1 MMRTAMRLLV
11 AAALGVGAT
20 LSASPAYATDPAVV
34 DTDRFMITAKH
45 ADFGD
50 GNLGNISGK
59 PTENG
64 KLEWYFIGGE
74 FVPLLTGKVFINNAS
89 GSCVRMQMTFNW
101 SGADV
106 THSDDT
112 YCAPNGQTW
121 YADIYFAPFSDAT
134 ITSVTVKLQYREKS
148 YDPWTTVGSSTWIP
162 T

>member
-1 MMRTAMRLLV
+1 MRTAMRLVV
-11 AAALGVGAT
+11 AAALCLGGVLAAT
-20 LSASPAYATDPAVV
+20 PAHATDPAVE
-34 DTDRFMITAKH
+34 DTDYFMITARH

-59 PTENG
+59 PSENG
-64 KLEWYFIGGE
+64 KLEWYFIGNE
-74 FVPLLTGKVFINNAS
+74 WVPLLTGRIFINNAS

-121 YADIYFAPFSDAT
+121 YADIYFAPFGDAS
-134 ITSVTVKLQYREKS
+134 ITSVTVKLQYRQES
-148 YDPWTTVGSSTWIP
+148 YDPWSTVGSSTWIP

>member
-1 MMRTAMRLLV
+1 MRIAMRLLV
-11 AAALGVGAT
+11 AAALCLGSALAAT
-20 LSASPAYATDPAVV
+20 PAHATDPAVE
-34 DTDRFMITAKH
+34 DTDYFMITARH

-74 FVPLLTGKVFINNAS
+74 WVPLLTGKIFINNARDA
-89 GSCVRMQMTFNW
+89 CARMQMTINW

-106 THSDDT
+106 TYSDDT

-121 YADIYFAPFSDAT
+121 YANIYFAPFGDAS

-148 YDPWTTVGSSTWIP
+148 YDPWETVGSSTWIP
-162 T
+162 S